1 LPASVEVLFATTGR
15 PTFRLPG
22 HDGVGID
29 AGVVASWLT
38 RERDGLRSSMLEDQ
52 LAGRP
57 LELDANRRAD
67 LRALGVSGAP
77 ITAAAL
83 QEILTLHDARSSLA
97 PGGNCL
103 SERPSPP
110 AGEGAGGVAVDSCA
124 VPPSGT
130 RIAR

>member
-1 LPASVEVLFATTGR
+1 LRAAGDQTDREAVVDRSGRGAVRHHGR

-38 RERDGLRSSMLEDQ
+38 RERDGLRSSMLEDR

-57 LELDANRRAD
+57 LELDANPPGSI

-77 ITAAAL
+77 ITAAAV
-83 QEILTLHDARSSLA
+83 QEILTLRDARSSLA
-97 PGGNCL
+97 PGGNAHL
-103 SERPSPP
+103 GKVVA
-110 AGEGAGGVAVDSCA
+110 AG
-124 VPPSGT
+124 
-130 RIAR
+130 R

>member
-1 LPASVEVLFATTGR
+1 LTASVEVLFATTGR

-67 LRALGVSGAP
+67 PAGAWGVGGAD
-77 ITAAAL
+77 
-83 QEILTLHDARSSLA
+83 HRGRA
-97 PGGNCL
+97 PGDPHAAR
-103 SERPSPP
+103 RPVV
-110 AGEGAGGVAVDSCA
+110 AGTG
-124 VPPSGT
+124 
-130 RIAR
+130 R